1 MLAQRLCEL
10 LPTLALLG
18 VGLSGLEAIPVVAA
32 HPPASR
38 AHHRHLAERN
48 RLASNLGAQAKK
60 RGQNVLIRRG
70 ADGKACRV
78 REQSS
83 TAAAVAA
90 STPSSNSTT
99 VVTSQAPVLSAT
111 PVPVTI
117 VETSII
123 AAENNAAVPTHSSAP
138 PPPTAQS
145 SAAQPSSGGGSTY
158 SGGGSGTTNAGS
170 KLGIAWPNGD
180 WAQPSDPNYIKNYIG
195 TKSSWYYTW
204 SPFSV
209 ASIDAS
215 GLEFVPMLWGPKQV
229 SDWHAQ
235 QANWPNTVK
244 HALFFNEPNEVS
256 QCNIS
261 PGDSVQYW
269 MNDFLPLRSK
279 GIALGSAAT
288 TSAPSGLTWVRD
300 AINACTSAGNSRA
313 DCTPDFVAIHWYDV
327 DPQNFIQYVENFHNE
342 FGLDIWITEY
352 ACQNFN
358 GGPQCDEGQVWN
370 LHKTVAEWFDKTDY
384 VKRYSP
390 FGVMQDM
397 QGVNQMN
404 ALMSPGGEITT
415 LGTWYINSS

>member
-1 MLAQRLCEL
+1 MSDGSDAFLTSSPFSAAMGRDHLIPRRSAGCSRLCGDL
-10 LPTLALLG
+10 CIWRLAGPTNTARQACLSFVIFILAHHIPAPYAPSPTLDQH
-18 VGLSGLEAIPVVAA
+18 SFQVVAA

-313 DCTPDFVAIHWYDV
+313 DCTP
-327 DPQNFIQYVENFHNE
+327 E
-342 FGLDIWITEY
+342 
-352 ACQNFN
+352 
-358 GGPQCDEGQVWN
+358 
-370 LHKTVAEWFDKTDY
+370 
-384 VKRYSP
+384 
-390 FGVMQDM
+390 
-397 QGVNQMN
+397 
-404 ALMSPGGEITT
+404 
-415 LGTWYINSS
+415 